1 MDRQLRRLMLALA
14 VAALPA
20 AGRAAVTAPPPECRA
35 HVGYDRDA
43 DLPGYLLPDKAGG
56 KVCVPFTVT
65 AAQAPAGYRGD
76 FHVDEFTDAKI
87 AARWKDCQ
95 ADAACRGPIDKH
107 AEARKPPNREHGIT
121 DPHTLWLLARPA
133 DIETADLGDIR
144 RPGFF
149 GAAPWRER
157 IAEAEPRTDIVEFSV
172 EPEPYER
179 KVLGARAPVKLRGW
193 YLRGRGLPAAHGQR
207 RRALIILSGGGG
219 ERLAAVED
227 PHETL
232 YEMDASG
239 RSVLHRF
246 PSARSGAMGVK
257 AWRDL
262 MIKLNQ
268 AGFDVL
274 AYDRRGVGM
283 SSGFSDTNTLQQG
296 RDLLSVTRALATGE
310 GVRVLPPSGKTLAG
324 AQATRALLGGE
335 DGGRLP
341 VLLLGNSRGTM
352 ATGWAMQR
360 NFDKTCDFDL
370 SPQASCGPP
379 VGLKNIV
386 GAIQYADFTAGP
398 GYQSDDTTQDDR
410 ERQLFMGATVER
422 YNIVFFPSS
431 AVLASVPKW
440 PALFIG
446 RGLFD
451 YAESLE
457 GSVAV
462 YDRVRGLK
470 ELAVTRAPHP
480 FEVWPAAERERIVRR
495 TIAFATAAALGR
507 SGLPG
512 ARPWHDLRSLVATAG
527 EAWESSSQPKP

>member
-1 MDRQLRRLMLALA
+1 
-14 VAALPA
+14 V
-20 AGRAAVTAPPPECRA
+20 
-35 HVGYDRDA
+35 
-43 DLPGYLLPDKAGG
+43 DLPGYLLPDRAG
-56 KVCVPFTVT
+56 KTVCVPFTAT
-65 AAQAPAGYRGD
+65 AAQPPAGYRGD
-76 FHVDEFTDAKI
+76 FYVDEFTDAKI

-95 ADAACRGPIDKH
+95 ADAACRAPIDRH
-107 AEARKPPNREHGIT
+107 ADARKPPNREHGIT
-121 DPHTLWLLARPA
+121 DPRTLWLLARPA
-133 DIETADLGDIR
+133 DVETADLGDIR

-157 IAEAEPRTDIVEFSV
+157 IAQAEPRTYTVEVSV

-179 KVLGARAPVKLRGW
+179 KVLGAKAPVKLRGW
-193 YLRGRGLPAAHGQR
+193 YLRGRGVPAAHGR
-207 RRALIILSGGGG
+207 KRALIVLSGGGG

-246 PSARSGAMGVK
+246 PSARSGAMCVK

-262 MIKLNQ
+262 MIELNQ

-274 AYDRRGVGM
+274 SYDRRGEGM

-310 GVRVLPPSGKTLAG
+310 GVRALAPSRKRVTGKTFAG
-324 AQATRALLGGE
+324 AAATHALLGAQPG
-335 DGGRLP
+335 DRLP

-360 NFDKTCDFDL
+360 NFDKTCDVDL

-398 GYQSDDTTQDDR
+398 GYQSADTTQDDR

-431 AVLASVPKW
+431 AVFASVAKW

-457 GSVAV
+457 GSVAA
-462 YDRVRGLK
+462 YERVQGLK
-470 ELAVTRAPHP
+470 EIAVTRAPHP

-507 SGLPG
+507 STLPG
-512 ARPWHDLRSLVATAG
+512 ARRWHDLKSLVATAG
-527 EAWESSSQPKP
+527 EAWEPSSAPKP